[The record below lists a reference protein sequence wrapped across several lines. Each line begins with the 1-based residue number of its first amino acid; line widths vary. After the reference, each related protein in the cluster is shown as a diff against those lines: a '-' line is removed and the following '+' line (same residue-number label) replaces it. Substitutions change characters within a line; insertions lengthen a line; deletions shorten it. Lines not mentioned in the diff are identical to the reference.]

1 VRVPPQ
7 GHVPGSSLSDLQE
20 DSLLM
25 KKQAYYGA
33 FFGTNRSRSG
43 AKLAATTEAN
53 LMARAGRAKGMHRP

>member
-1 VRVPPQ
+1 M
-7 GHVPGSSLSDLQE
+7 PGSSLSDLQE

>member
-1 VRVPPQ
+1 
-7 GHVPGSSLSDLQE
+7 
-20 DSLLM
+20 M